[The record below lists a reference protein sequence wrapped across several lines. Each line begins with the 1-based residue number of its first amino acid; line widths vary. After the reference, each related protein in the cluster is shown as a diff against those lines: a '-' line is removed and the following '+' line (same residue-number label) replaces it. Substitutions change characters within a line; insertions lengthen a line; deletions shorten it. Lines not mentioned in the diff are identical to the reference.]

1 MRLTDIYLLGIH
13 YVLRIENKTDKAC
26 LYGTYLLA
34 RKTVYLKKKIID
46 GTISMEKIK
55 QAKKPERDK
64 SCYFG

>member
-34 RKTVYLKKKIID
+34 RKTVYLKKKL
-46 GTISMEKIK
+46 
-55 QAKKPERDK
+55 
-64 SCYFG
+64 